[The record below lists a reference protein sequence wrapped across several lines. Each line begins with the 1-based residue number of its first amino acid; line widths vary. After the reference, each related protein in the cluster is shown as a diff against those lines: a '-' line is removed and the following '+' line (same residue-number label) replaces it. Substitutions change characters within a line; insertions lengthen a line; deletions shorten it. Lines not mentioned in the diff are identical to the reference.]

1 MPDYPDIQAIKER
14 LQDDWSQ
21 RDTLIAELRA
31 LRFMEHTV
39 EVPTTMEAEKVK
51 IPDGHQMTER
61 MVGTLT
67 ADAPTITIPPA
78 SEKAD
83 AEEQASRMEKFI
95 LPALDQL
102 ERQADSDV
110 IDKFVE
116 TLIADGHG
124 CMRMLYAPQLWHGF
138 PRRRR
143 KQKETDGD
151 YDDRTEVWKRGKSL
165 PIAWNWLDPLTVY
178 PMWSEFGLEGILEVD
193 ERDVLTLRTD
203 RWNVQKPDLGELSRL
218 SGKGGG
224 SVEFAQWW
232 TPGTLTYAVEGEVV
246 HHQKHNYGTPPYS
259 YALGLGAAINEP
271 GKIGYGVLYPVRD
284 VIPARDRVLSQ
295 KLTSI
300 RIWCW
305 PTIVFKQTS
314 MGQALTPDESGSLPE
329 RHIEIAPGLP
339 VTLYQDE
346 EISFL
351 TWQGNGP
358 DADEALQFLMGI
370 IERAGLSESMYGRS
384 VGDSGYAINQLIA
397 AARMRY
403 KPIIAHAERALEQ
416 QVARL
421 FDIIEHQIKQTV
433 HVYAYGKGQG
443 WISLGPDDLKGYRQ
457 VRVKLNPLMPTD
469 TYARSSQALNEVTGG
484 IRSRYGAMEMIG
496 IQQPEEEMRRI
507 LLDKWK
513 ERPEV
518 EEFLTREAIKK
529 AGLKLAEGELSAGAL
544 GRALP
549 ALPPALVKLLTEQA
563 EAQVAVPPSPPG
575 GPGAVPTTPGLPPQ
589 RPVGAP
595 LGTAGP
601 PMGAPPSRPSMGG
614 PQPPLVA
621 QQGMGA
627 PMGAPTGA
635 PAGAPPMAGPPP
647 GPAQPGMDVMAQ
659 VPPQLVPVVQQIAQM
674 LGVPVEM
681 LVQKLLQIAQQ
692 NGVPLEVVI
701 QGMLEWIQSQAGA
714 GGVPGGGAPP
724 AAGQGPPGPG
734 RLGSRFTGAQQPV
747 MAAPGVRA
755 APVPPP
761 APRHVGPITRPAGV
775 AGGRAPGT
783 RRRGSE

>member
-1 MPDYPDIQAIKER
+1 MPDLPDIQAIKER
-14 LQDDWSQ
+14 LQDDWSA
-21 RDTLIAELRA
+21 RDELIAQLRS
-31 LRFMEHTV
+31 LRFMQHTV
-39 EVPTTMEAEKVK
+39 EVPTTMEAERVK

-78 SEKAD
+78 SEKVD

-143 KQKETDGD
+143 KQKETDVD
-151 YDDRTEVWKRGKSL
+151 YDDRTEVWKRGKPL

-193 ERDVLTLRTD
+193 KRDVLTLRSD
-203 RWNVQKPDLGELSRL
+203 RWNVQKPNLEELSRL
-218 SGKGGG
+218 NGTNGA
-224 SVEFAQWW
+224 VEFAQWW

-246 HHQKHNYGTPPYS
+246 HHQKHNYGSPPYS

-284 VIPARDRVLSQ
+284 VIPVRDRVLSQ

-305 PTIVFKQTS
+305 PTIVFKQTA
-314 MGQALTPDESGSLPE
+314 MGQALTPDESGNLPVRE
-329 RHIEIAPGLP
+329 IQIAPGLP

-351 TWQGNGP
+351 TWQGSGP

-403 KPIIAHAERALEQ
+403 KPIVAHAERALEQ

-421 FDIIEHQIKQTV
+421 FDIIEYQIKQTL

-529 AGLKLAEGELSAGAL
+529 AGLKLAEDELSAGAL

-549 ALPPALVKLLTEQA
+549 ILPPALVKLLTEQA
-563 EAQVAVPPSPPG
+563 EAQVAVPTQPPG
-575 GPGAVPTTPGLPPQ
+575 GPGAVPTSQTPGLPPQ
-589 RPVGAP
+589 QPMGAP
-595 LGTAGP
+595 AGMPPGAPMGPPAGP
-601 PMGAPPSRPSMGG
+601 PMGP
-614 PQPPLVA
+614 
-621 QQGMGA
+621 
-627 PMGAPTGA
+627 PMGAR
-635 PAGAPPMAGPPP
+635 AGPPP
-647 GPAQPGMDVMAQ
+647 GQMAGPSPGPMAGAPPVAPQPGQGVMAQ

-701 QGMLEWIQSQAGA
+701 QGMIEWIQSQAGA
-714 GGVPGGGAPP
+714 GGAPGGGAQASP
-724 AAGQGPPGPG
+724 AGPGGLPPG
-734 RLGSRFTGAQQPV
+734 RLGSRFMGAQQPV

-755 APVPPP
+755 APAPPP
-761 APRHVGPITRPAGV
+761 APRRVGPITRPAGV